1 MALPFTSLDAV
12 TDLGPGDSRDFG
24 ELLASHCMLV
34 TVSGNSG
41 TSEYVT
47 VYLQGSH
54 DGVKW
59 ADMSVVNVN
68 TSPGYNNGVF
78 QAVGDLLVRYV
89 RADYRA
95 TVVGGSPPVVTAT
108 IASART

>member
-1 MALPFTSLDAV
+1 MALPFTSLNAV
-12 TDLGPGDSRDFG
+12 TSLGPGDEIDFG
-24 ELLASHCMLV
+24 ELLGSHYMIV

-41 TSEYVT
+41 TSGFVT

-54 DGVKW
+54 D
-59 ADMSVVNVN
+59 DVNWFDSGTEVDVPH
-68 TSPGYNNGVF
+68 SANGTF
-78 QAVGDLLVRYV
+78 SISTAFLFRYV